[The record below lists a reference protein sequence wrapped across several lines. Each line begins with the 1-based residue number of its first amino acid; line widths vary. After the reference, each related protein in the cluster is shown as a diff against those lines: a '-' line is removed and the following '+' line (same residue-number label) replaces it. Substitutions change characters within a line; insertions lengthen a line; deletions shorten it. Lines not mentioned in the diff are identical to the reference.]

1 MPSYWTNFATAA
13 AGPALACIITNPAD
27 VAKTRLNL
35 ERELKSTE
43 MSRTTSSVR
52 KMQQTYAA
60 EGIAG
65 LQRGLQLAMVREA
78 SKNTFRIGLYQ
89 PLVDLGRGSSRA
101 PGPAPFSVLMPA
113 AMASGAISALL
124 TNPLD
129 LLKTRLQL
137 DGGHAR
143 GATASTS
150 ARTIASAIVTEEGVA
165 GLWRGVSVSMVR
177 SGVGAVALLPTN
189 SKLKELAA
197 CWLPPGA
204 LADGLCALGA
214 GAANVA
220 VINPVDVVRTRLYA
234 QPVDVATGRGA
245 LYGGAL
251 DAAYKILAIEGAPAF
266 YKGATAHFLRVGPHT
281 MLTFVFIGLMRR
293 LVE

>member
-1 MPSYWTNFATAA
+1 MPTYWINFATAA

-60 EGIAG
+60 EGITG

-113 AMASGAISALL
+113 AMGSGAISALL

-150 ARTIASAIVTEEGVA
+150 ARSIASAIVVEEGVA
-165 GLWRGVSVSMVR
+165 GLTLTLALTLTLTLTRPPRACTTASCRTSRAPRSASFPAWSVLSSPSYYVL
-177 SGVGAVALLPTN
+177 STAPTVLLLLPLPLP
-189 SKLKELAA
+189 SAA
-197 CWLPPGA
+197 A
-204 LADGLCALGA
+204 
-214 GAANVA
+214 
-220 VINPVDVVRTRLYA
+220 
-234 QPVDVATGRGA
+234 
-245 LYGGAL
+245 
-251 DAAYKILAIEGAPAF
+251 
-266 YKGATAHFLRVGPHT
+266 ATAYA
-281 MLTFVFIGLMRR
+281 
-293 LVE
+293 

>member
-1 MPSYWTNFATAA
+1 MKKGALHDFEQLINTATLHLKGFGESRVRRCPLLVATRTLAPSEMPSYWTNFATAA
-13 AGPALACIITNPAD
+13 AGPALACVITNPAD

-89 PLVDLGRGSSRA
+89 PLVDLGRGSSSA
-101 PGPAPFSVLMPA
+101 PGPAPFAVLMPA

-150 ARTIASAIVTEEGVA
+150 ARSIASAIVVEEG
-165 GLWRGVSVSMVR
+165 
-177 SGVGAVALLPTN
+177 
-189 SKLKELAA
+189 
-197 CWLPPGA
+197 
-204 LADGLCALGA
+204 
-214 GAANVA
+214 
-220 VINPVDVVRTRLYA
+220 
-234 QPVDVATGRGA
+234 
-245 LYGGAL
+245 
-251 DAAYKILAIEGAPAF
+251 GAP
-266 YKGATAHFLRVGPHT
+266 
-281 MLTFVFIGLMRR
+281 
-293 LVE
+293 